1 MSADLIDPQ
10 KIPQFT
16 GDLEQLGTDHMLLTG
31 EALVFRQSG
40 SDVHTRFQGL
50 SACYT
55 APEAEQ
61 LFATTAPV
69 AAKADE
75 FADDL
80 EKVAAALSAYETEI
94 QPLVAKLKSL
104 KQRAETF
111 RQQIAGDDDW
121 REDDDNVQ
129 LNNDLVYDVNATSE
143 AFWLAEIACHN
154 AITALVGG
162 STLIIED
169 GAEKRLVERG
179 TSTYGFTADLLNQSE
194 ELPWGRTVEK
204 ERHGLDWLGHQVWEF
219 GKGFV
224 VDGVWGTIQGLG
236 TLVGF
241 DGWDAAGEAWKG
253 LGKLATG
260 VLITAV
266 PVVGV
271 AYWALPED
279 KLPSY
284 LRDSRNAVKET
295 GKALVAWDQW
305 GENPARAS
313 GAVTFNVLT
322 TVFTGGAGAAAKSG
336 AVARTVGALGRT
348 ARLVDPMTYLGKA
361 ATFGTVKVADLFA
374 GLRGVHAGAYTDI
387 LSGAGRVQPD
397 GSVVRVADDTPVIRD
412 NVVEWPDGTR
422 LNLDDGSVVRAD
434 GTAAP
439 AKVELSAADREL
451 LERSLPREEG
461 ALVGAGDRAGA
472 HAAGGTAAHVG
483 GDATGRAGGNTA
495 ATAHVGEHAG
505 ARGTDAIPA
514 RDTGG
519 HTAGGDGPAGSGG
532 TDGGRVPAQHVG
544 TGSGRGTPLE
554 RDDGSTPQPS
564 RGGEATHSGNGSGHQ
579 GNGGP
584 DDLARTGDD
593 VPGNEPEGTTPGR
606 PAEVQRPDFMREGD
620 NPYGPR
626 GSLTREQI
634 EEIQVYRA
642 NHEPGYF
649 ERHYKKNGWRS
660 RLEIR
665 DESGFTPPQLAQISE
680 NAPWIRAKETP
691 AAPEPYFLDDDYIS
705 VGPETLTSKD
715 RLRILDAA
723 ANKRH
728 SAVEWDN
735 TVKRWKTDAEIAD
748 GIHST
753 ADSAA
758 QRVEAGATYK
768 ESHTAMGRSAEEFGE
783 TAAEYHY
790 VAEHYPD
797 FEKQSLL
804 GPKNGNDQ
812 FDQVWKHEDGRI
824 VVVEAKSST
833 ETDLGSRALPDGRRV
848 SQGSREYFFDIME
861 AMRARGEFDVLE
873 ALEEALSKEKL
884 EYVVVKGEKNSG
896 MYSGLQYR
904 RFDISKETLP

>member
-10 KIPQFT
+10 NIPQFT
-16 GDLEQLGTDHMLLTG
+16 GDLEQLGTDHMLLTA
-31 EALVFRQSG
+31 EAIAFRQSG

-80 EKVAAALSAYETEI
+80 EKVAAALSSYETEI

-129 LNNDLVYDVNATSE
+129 LNNDLVYDVNATAE

-154 AITALVGG
+154 KITALVGG

-169 GAEKRLVERG
+169 GARQRLVKRG
-179 TSTYGFTADLLNQSE
+179 TSTYGFTADLLDQSE

-204 ERHGLDWLGHQVWEF
+204 ERHGLDWLGHQLMEF

-224 VDGVWGTIQGLG
+224 VDGVWGTIRGLG

-271 AYWALPED
+271 AYWAMPED

-305 GENPARAS
+305 GENPARAG

-322 TVFTGGAGAAAKSG
+322 TVFTGGAGAAAKGG
-336 AVARTVGALGRT
+336 AVARTVGALGKT

-374 GLRGVHAGAYTDI
+374 GLRGVHAGAYADI
-387 LSGAGRVQPD
+387 LSGTGRVQPD
-397 GSVVRVADDTPVIRD
+397 GSVVRVADDMPVIRD

-451 LERSLPREEG
+451 LERSLPHEEP
-461 ALVGAGDRAGA
+461 ALVSARN
-472 HAAGGTAAHVG
+472 
-483 GDATGRAGGNTA
+483 DATAMSDR
-495 ATAHVGEHAG
+495 
-505 ARGTDAIPA
+505 
-514 RDTGG
+514 
-519 HTAGGDGPAGSGG
+519 GGDGPAGTRATHESPAGSVGPTPSEHNSPAFSHQSSGG
-532 TDGGRVPAQHVG
+532 GNGNVP
-544 TGSGRGTPLE
+544 P
-554 RDDGSTPQPS
+554 
-564 RGGEATHSGNGSGHQ
+564 GSGHEAPGQ
-579 GNGGP
+579 GGPGDTGPSDGSAGQAPLPERANEPLPELTPQERADHWNHLERVEGRSPSEFDELQRDPDKNGGISEPSKDEARVGLDLREQGRLP
-584 DDLARTGDD
+584 DDIQ
-593 VPGNEPEGTTPGR
+593 R
-606 PAEVQRPDFMREGD
+606 PAEAD
-620 NPYGPR
+620 R
-626 GSLTREQI
+626 GEFYSPSADRYYDIKGVHSDWPPFNNVRDKSQPFKGAYDPARNGRWVKKLQEQI
-634 EEIQVYRA
+634 VEKQRIVILDVRNA
-642 NHEPGYF
+642 NQAAIDDIKSVV
-649 ERHYKKNGWRS
+649 RKNGW
-660 RLEIR
+660 E
-665 DESGFTPPQLAQISE
+665 
-680 NAPWIRAKETP
+680 
-691 AAPEPYFLDDDYIS
+691 DDVI
-705 VGPETLTSKD
+705 
-715 RLRILDAA
+715 
-723 ANKRH
+723 
-728 SAVEWDN
+728 W
-735 TVKRWKTDAEIAD
+735 
-748 GIHST
+748 
-753 ADSAA
+753 
-758 QRVEAGATYK
+758 
-768 ESHTAMGRSAEEFGE
+768 
-783 TAAEYHY
+783 
-790 VAEHYPD
+790 YP
-797 FEKQSLL
+797 
-804 GPKNGNDQ
+804 
-812 FDQVWKHEDGRI
+812 
-824 VVVEAKSST
+824 
-833 ETDLGSRALPDGRRV
+833 
-848 SQGSREYFFDIME
+848 
-861 AMRARGEFDVLE
+861 
-873 ALEEALSKEKL
+873 
-884 EYVVVKGEKNSG
+884 
-896 MYSGLQYR
+896 
-904 RFDISKETLP
+904 

>member
-1 MSADLIDPQ
+1 MSTDLIDPQ

-31 EALVFRQSG
+31 EALAFRQSG

-94 QPLVAKLKSL
+94 QPLVARLKSL
-104 KQRAETF
+104 KRRAETF

-129 LNNDLVYDVNATSE
+129 LNNDLVYDVNATTE
-143 AFWLAEIACHN
+143 AFWLAEITCHDT
-154 AITALVGG
+154 ITALVGG
-162 STLIIED
+162 SKLILED
-169 GAEKRLVERG
+169 GADKRLVERG
-179 TSTYGFTADLLNQSE
+179 TRTYGFTAELLNQSE
-194 ELPWGRTVEK
+194 ELPWGNIVEK

-266 PVVGV
+266 PVVGA
-271 AYWALPED
+271 AYWAMPED

-305 GENPARAS
+305 GENPARAG

-374 GLRGVHAGAYTDI
+374 GLRGVHAGAYDDV
-387 LSGAGRVQPD
+387 LAGAGRVQPD

-451 LERSLPREEG
+451 LESLARRDP
-461 ALVGAGDRAGA
+461 APVGAHTGDANVAGA
-472 HAAGGTAAHVG
+472 AGDSAPGKANNPTTTSGGRAAGSMAHDAMNGSSPSHGTPSGSAHG
-483 GDATGRAGGNTA
+483 GYPS
-495 ATAHVGEHAG
+495 H
-505 ARGTDAIPA
+505 
-514 RDTGG
+514 
-519 HTAGGDGPAGSGG
+519 GDGP
-532 TDGGRVPAQHVG
+532 
-544 TGSGRGTPLE
+544 
-554 RDDGSTPQPS
+554 PS
-564 RGGEATHSGNGSGHQ
+564 RPGPAYADAPHHGGSDHYGLGDESRLSARPDADSDPLPPNSH
-579 GNGGP
+579 
-584 DDLARTGDD
+584 DDLGVTPHGDPAAEALRADLDSAPAPGPGHKVLAQLPETRVTRANGLITHVDGRSVNDYLDQLSRERGAAYRQAKEAEVFPRKQTGACVGSVIDLRTGEIIEGINGKPND
-593 VPGNEPEGTTPGR
+593 VILPDKLHPTLTARYEAIRSSPPHKDHPLGH
-606 PAEVQRPDFMREGD
+606 AEV
-620 NPYGPR
+620 
-626 GSLTREQI
+626 
-634 EEIQVYRA
+634 
-642 NHEPGYF
+642 
-649 ERHYKKNGWRS
+649 K
-660 RLEIR
+660 
-665 DESGFTPPQLAQISE
+665 
-680 NAPWIRAKETP
+680 
-691 AAPEPYFLDDDYIS
+691 
-705 VGPETLTSKD
+705 
-715 RLRILDAA
+715 A
-723 ANKRH
+723 AN
-728 SAVEWDN
+728 E
-735 TVKRWKTDAEIAD
+735 
-748 GIHST
+748 
-753 ADSAA
+753 
-758 QRVEAGATYK
+758 
-768 ESHTAMGRSAEEFGE
+768 
-783 TAAEYHY
+783 
-790 VAEHYPD
+790 
-797 FEKQSLL
+797 LL
-804 GPKNGNDQ
+804 WERTKKG
-812 FDQVWKHEDGRI
+812 
-824 VVVEAKSST
+824 
-833 ETDLGSRALPDGRRV
+833 LPDG
-848 SQGSREYFFDIME
+848 EDALIE
-861 AMRARGEFDVLE
+861 MRASVEFPY
-873 ALEEALSKEKL
+873 LSDKATGAPGRAAP
-884 EYVVVKGEKNSG
+884 YCANCNH
-896 MYSGLQYR
+896 MLQGVPSSHG
-904 RFDISKETLP
+904 RFTGFPPSDENWIP

>member
-10 KIPQFT
+10 NIPQFT
-16 GDLEQLGTDHMLLTG
+16 GDLEQLGTDHMLLTA
-31 EALVFRQSG
+31 EAIAFRQSG

-80 EKVAAALSAYETEI
+80 EKVAAALSSYETEI

-129 LNNDLVYDVNATSE
+129 LNNDLVYDVNATAE
-143 AFWLAEIACHN
+143 AFWLAEISCHN
-154 AITALVGG
+154 KITALVGG

-169 GAEKRLVERG
+169 GAQQRLVKLG
-179 TSTYGFTADLLNQSE
+179 TSTYGFTADLLDQSE
-194 ELPWGRTVEK
+194 ELPWGKTVEK
-204 ERHGLDWLGHQVWEF
+204 ERHGLDWLGHQLMEF

-224 VDGVWGTIQGLG
+224 VDGVWGTIRGLG

-271 AYWALPED
+271 AYWAMPED

-305 GENPARAS
+305 DENPARAG

-322 TVFTGGAGAAAKSG
+322 TVFTGGAGAAAKGG
-336 AVARTVGALGRT
+336 AVARTVGALGKT

-361 ATFGTVKVADLFA
+361 ATFGTVKVTDLFA
-374 GLRGVHAGAYTDI
+374 GLRGVHAGAYADI
-387 LSGAGRVQPD
+387 LSGTGRVQPD
-397 GSVVRVADDTPVIRD
+397 GSVVRVADDMPVIRD

-451 LERSLPREEG
+451 LERSLPHEEG
-461 ALVGAGDRAGA
+461 VLVGAGERAGV
-472 HAAGGTAAHVG
+472 HAAGETAAHVG

-495 ATAHVGEHAG
+495 PTAHAGEHAG
-505 ARGTDAIPA
+505 ARGTDTVPA

-519 HTAGGDGPAGSGG
+519 HAAGGDGHAGGGADSGS
-532 TDGGRVPAQHVG
+532 VPAQHGG
-544 TGSGRGTPLE
+544 TGGGRGGGGGDGSGGSPSGSRDPLDAE
-554 RDDGSTPQPS
+554 REVMRRQVERANNDPQWFKEHYRENGYRRSTSAEGGYGQAVPQLTRNPFAPPKWIAASDMPPAIKEDYIRPDPIPGKVSDLPDEVLKDLNEQAAKRDAAIKADRAAEDALAAAEKAYAANPTDELAAARDLADKTHSPLHGDANRQGELLGEYAAERHAIPEHYAGAVRLDDG
-564 RGGEATHSGNGSGHQ
+564 AFGN
-579 GNGGP
+579 NRF
-584 DDLARTGDD
+584 D
-593 VPGNEPEGTTPGR
+593 
-606 PAEVQRPDFMREGD
+606 
-620 NPYGPR
+620 
-626 GSLTREQI
+626 
-634 EEIQVYRA
+634 QVYR
-642 NHEPGYF
+642 
-649 ERHYKKNGWRS
+649 
-660 RLEIR
+660 
-665 DESGFTPPQLAQISE
+665 TP
-680 NAPWIRAKETP
+680 
-691 AAPEPYFLDDDYIS
+691 
-705 VGPETLTSKD
+705 
-715 RLRILDAA
+715 
-723 ANKRH
+723 
-728 SAVEWDN
+728 
-735 TVKRWKTDAEIAD
+735 
-748 GIHST
+748 
-753 ADSAA
+753 
-758 QRVEAGATYK
+758 
-768 ESHTAMGRSAEEFGE
+768 
-783 TAAEYHY
+783 
-790 VAEHYPD
+790 
-797 FEKQSLL
+797 
-804 GPKNGNDQ
+804 
-812 FDQVWKHEDGRI
+812 DGRY
-824 VVVEAKSST
+824 VVVEAKGST
-833 ETDLGSRALPDGRRV
+833 TASLGVRKGHSGRLV
-848 SQGSREYFFDIME
+848 TQGTKEYFETILQEMEKRAERNERRGNKNGDASLLDAAKAERQLADELDTALKNKQLDYVLVKAKFDGAKYAGYDIRLFDIT
-861 AMRARGEFDVLE
+861 
-873 ALEEALSKEKL
+873 K
-884 EYVVVKGEKNSG
+884 
-896 MYSGLQYR
+896 
-904 RFDISKETLP
+904 

>member
-1 MSADLIDPQ
+1 MSTDLIDPQ

-31 EALVFRQSG
+31 EALAFRQSG

-94 QPLVAKLKSL
+94 QPLVARLKSL
-104 KQRAETF
+104 KRRAETF

-129 LNNDLVYDVNATSE
+129 LNNDLVYDVNATTE
-143 AFWLAEIACHN
+143 AFWLAEITCHDT
-154 AITALVGG
+154 ITALVGG
-162 STLIIED
+162 SKLILED
-169 GAEKRLVERG
+169 GADKRLVERG
-179 TSTYGFTADLLNQSE
+179 TRTYGFTAELLNQSE
-194 ELPWGRTVEK
+194 ELPWGNIVEK

-266 PVVGV
+266 PVVGA
-271 AYWALPED
+271 AYWAMPED

-305 GENPARAS
+305 GENPARAG

-361 ATFGTVKVADLFA
+361 ATFGTVKVTDLFA
-374 GLRGVHAGAYTDI
+374 GLRGVHAGAYDNV
-387 LSGAGRVQPD
+387 LAGAGRVQPD

-451 LERSLPREEG
+451 LERSLPHEEG

-472 HAAGGTAAHVG
+472 HSAGGTAAHVG

-505 ARGTDAIPA
+505 ARGTDTVPA

-519 HTAGGDGPAGSGG
+519 HAAGGDGHAGDGG
-532 TDGGRVPAQHVG
+532 TDGGAIPAQHAG
-544 TGSGRGTPLE
+544 TGGGRAGGDGSGGSPSSSRDPLDLE
-554 RDDGSTPQPS
+554 REVMRRQVERANNDPQWFKDHYRENGYRRDTTAEGGYGQAVPQITLNPFAPPKWIAASDMPPAIKESYVRPDPIEGKPADLPGTTRDYLDEQAAKRDTAVKADKAAEDVLKDAEKAYAANPTDELAAARDLADETHSPLHGDANRQAELLGEYAAERHAIPEHYKGAARLDDG
-564 RGGEATHSGNGSGHQ
+564 AFGN
-579 GNGGP
+579 NRF
-584 DDLARTGDD
+584 D
-593 VPGNEPEGTTPGR
+593 
-606 PAEVQRPDFMREGD
+606 
-620 NPYGPR
+620 
-626 GSLTREQI
+626 
-634 EEIQVYRA
+634 QVYR
-642 NHEPGYF
+642 
-649 ERHYKKNGWRS
+649 
-660 RLEIR
+660 
-665 DESGFTPPQLAQISE
+665 T
-680 NAPWIRAKETP
+680 T
-691 AAPEPYFLDDDYIS
+691 
-705 VGPETLTSKD
+705 
-715 RLRILDAA
+715 
-723 ANKRH
+723 
-728 SAVEWDN
+728 
-735 TVKRWKTDAEIAD
+735 
-748 GIHST
+748 
-753 ADSAA
+753 
-758 QRVEAGATYK
+758 
-768 ESHTAMGRSAEEFGE
+768 
-783 TAAEYHY
+783 
-790 VAEHYPD
+790 
-797 FEKQSLL
+797 
-804 GPKNGNDQ
+804 
-812 FDQVWKHEDGRI
+812 DGRY
-824 VVVEAKSST
+824 VVVEAKGST
-833 ETDLGSRALPDGRRV
+833 TAPLGVRKGHSNRLVTQGTKEYFETILKEMEKRANRNERKGVKSGDADLLKSAEAERKLADDLNKALEKEQVDYVLVKAKPDGAKYA
-848 SQGSREYFFDIME
+848 GYEM
-861 AMRARGEFDVLE
+861 
-873 ALEEALSKEKL
+873 
-884 EYVVVKGEKNSG
+884 
-896 MYSGLQYR
+896 LQ
-904 RFDISKETLP
+904 FNIKK